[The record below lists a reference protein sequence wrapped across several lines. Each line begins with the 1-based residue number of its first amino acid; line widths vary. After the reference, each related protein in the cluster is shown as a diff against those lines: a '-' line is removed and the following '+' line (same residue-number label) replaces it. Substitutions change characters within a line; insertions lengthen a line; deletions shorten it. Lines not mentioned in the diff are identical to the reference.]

1 MVQERLRL
9 MQTDVFDFMALF
21 GFILSLGLAVVKFLE
36 YRMKSEQH
44 RPYLKLA
51 WDNLPPRNPQVF
63 NKFFLCIENCG
74 TKEARVLEASI
85 KFSYNDQRIII
96 PGGIIDPGQTTRHI
110 FDYEAPP
117 VGEHK
122 ISGFVTIKHGRFRE
136 RKRTHRIHHIFVK
149 K

>member
-1 MVQERLRL
+1 

-21 GFILSLGLAVVKFLE
+21 GFIGFIMSLGLTVVRFLE

-51 WDNLPPRNPQVF
+51 WDNLPPKNPQVF
-63 NKFFLCIENCG
+63 NTSLLCIENIG
-74 TKEARVLEASI
+74 TKEAHVLEVSI

-96 PGGIIDPGQTTRHI
+96 PGAHGIIGPGLTTSHR
-110 FDYEAPP
+110 FDYATPP
-117 VGEHK
+117 VGEYE
-122 ISGFVTIKHGRFRE
+122 ISGIVVIKHGRFR
-136 RKRTHRIHHIFVK
+136 KRTRTYRIHNTILK